1 MQRTAFG
8 RTGLDISVLG
18 YGCGTV
24 GGLMIRGSAQDRE
37 RAVARSV
44 ELGINYFDTA
54 ALYGN
59 GVSEDHL
66 GAVWRILNPDAY
78 IGTKF
83 STTMVADRP
92 TAAGCLDTSLGRL
105 GMGDI
110 DLFQLHNPISYQSE
124 PGTLTPD
131 FVVNEVV
138 PEMQA
143 LRDSGK
149 TRFIGFTG
157 IGETGAVAEV
167 IDRGG
172 FDTVQIVCNLLNPTA
187 VYPPPPGF
195 SGQDYRQIAVKA
207 AEKGLGTIGIRIM
220 AAGALSGIS
229 ERHPIA
235 IPQIDPIGSGA
246 TYADD
251 VAHAQRLQPLVDK
264 GFAGSLIE
272 AAVRFVASEPTP
284 HTALL
289 GCSSLDQLEF
299 AASAVEK
306 GPLPP
311 EAIDMVVRAE

>member
-8 RTGLDISVLG
+8 RTGINISVLS

-24 GGLMIRGSAQDRE
+24 GGLMIRGSAADRE

-59 GVSEDHL
+59 GVSEEHL
-66 GAVWRILNPDAY
+66 GAVWNALKPDAHV
-78 IGTKF
+78 GTKF
-83 STTMVADRP
+83 STTMDADRP
-92 TAAGCLDTSLGRL
+92 MAADCLDISLGRL
-105 GMGDI
+105 GMNEV
-110 DLFQLHNPISYQSE
+110 DLFQLHNPISFRPD

-131 FVVNEVV
+131 FVVDEVV

-143 LRDSGK
+143 LRNAGK

-157 IGETGAVAEV
+157 IGETAAVADV
-167 IDRGG
+167 IERGG
-172 FDTVQIVCNLLNPTA
+172 FDTVQLVCNLLNPTSA
-187 VYPPPPGF
+187 YPPPPGF
-195 SGQDYRQIAVKA
+195 SGQDYQQIAVKA
-207 AEKGLGTIGIRIM
+207 ADKGLGTIGIRIM
-220 AAGALSGIS
+220 AAGALSGVN

-235 IPQIDPIGSGA
+235 IPEIDPIGSGA

-251 VAHAQRLQPLVDK
+251 VAHARQLQALVEK
-264 GFAGSLIE
+264 GYADSLIE

-284 HTALL
+284 QTALL

-299 AASAVEK
+299 AALAAEK
-306 GPLPP
+306 GPLPK
-311 EAIDMVVRAE
+311 EAMDMVLRGA